1 MLKPRLNSLLPLL
14 VLALV
19 MGCGERV
26 TSQSEDRWDDE
37 AIDARLERY
46 DAGLALTFAAGPPPP
61 FLDSPV
67 LGRLTRE
74 ADRHDRV
81 SSYWYTTTKDV
92 GEFKDATIVIHP
104 QLGVRFDAAA
114 MLKEA
119 EPRFVALAADPI
131 RIIKSAPEQLLELYR
146 RYYPDQTDISA
157 ENLTTGLNLTHIKV
171 VCGPVDDWTYDEM
184 IFYGNENYLSF
195 DLKVATDH
203 DARVI
208 LMYFDG

>member
-1 MLKPRLNSLLPLL
+1 
-14 VLALV
+14 
-19 MGCGERV
+19 
-26 TSQSEDRWDDE
+26 
-37 AIDARLERY
+37 
-46 DAGLALTFAAGPPPP
+46 
-61 FLDSPV
+61 
-67 LGRLTRE
+67 
-74 ADRHDRV
+74 V

-92 GEFKDATIVIHP
+92 GEFKDVTIVIHP

-208 LMYFDG
+208 